1 MIPKRSDE
9 SAFTLRCRKWKMGMG
24 RHLLRYQFC
33 CGDKK
38 EAAFW
43 VGGRPF
49 IFELSP
55 YLTRKQCE
63 QCTSH
68 QPLSHCPQSVQC
80 NAVLYDTC
88 VQMFESDESCFFFFL
103 CPWFS
108 ICFQSVSVKK
118 SQGVLWLFLVLFC
131 YRGGK
136 QPAICMVISQ
146 FDRYLRN
153 KENSGMK
160 KLCEFNKWS
169 QIEILSLMFK

>member
-1 MIPKRSDE
+1 M
-9 SAFTLRCRKWKMGMG
+9 
-24 RHLLRYQFC
+24 
-33 CGDKK
+33 
-38 EAAFW
+38 
-43 VGGRPF
+43 
-49 IFELSP
+49 
-55 YLTRKQCE
+55 
-63 QCTSH
+63 
-68 QPLSHCPQSVQC
+68 
-80 NAVLYDTC
+80 
-88 VQMFESDESCFFFFL
+88 
-103 CPWFS
+103 
-108 ICFQSVSVKK
+108 CFQSVSVKK

>member
-33 CGDKK
+33 CREKRSSILGRWQTFYFWVITVSDK
-38 EAAFW
+38 EAVWTVHFTPAIITLSSECTMQCSALRYMCPDVW
-43 VGGRPF
+43 VWW
-49 IFELSP
+49 EL
-55 YLTRKQCE
+55 
-63 QCTSH
+63 
-68 QPLSHCPQSVQC
+68 
-80 NAVLYDTC
+80 
-88 VQMFESDESCFFFFL
+88 FFFL